1 MQKKILRRPRNR
13 VSRVIFVTGAS
24 GSGKSTLAT
33 GLARKLGYRL
43 LSLDTIRERFKGDT
57 RKAWLEIWKNIYQG
71 KHVVIDAAGASK
83 IFRLVLRASYF
94 RQLRPTVVKLI
105 AQESILKDRQLEQS
119 KLLPVILASGR
130 MVTQQYL
137 LEATE
142 YLPADLEID
151 TSRSSERKVLDAT
164 LRYVHGRTV

>member
-1 MQKKILRRPRNR
+1 MPRLPRNS
-13 VSRVIFVTGAS
+13 VSRVIFVTGPS

-33 GLARKLGYRL
+33 GLARTLGYRL

-57 RKAWLEIWKNIYQG
+57 RKAWLEIWKNIYRG

-94 RQLRPTVVKLI
+94 RQLRPTVIKLI
-105 AQESILKDRQLEQS
+105 AQESILKDRQREQS
-119 KLLPVILASGR
+119 KKQLLPVILASGR

-142 YLPADLEID
+142 YLTADLEID
-151 TSRSSERKVLDAT
+151 TSRYSERKVLDAT
-164 LRYVHGRTV
+164 LRYVHGRTA